1 MAEQAGFANAVE
13 LFGTVDRQ
21 QFVQETL
28 GEDDIRIGQILAQHV
43 VLIDRQVI
51 GVTRIDFHQA
61 DAAALEFE
69 LAQALDHDIRIASVA
84 AMADVFDRDLD
95 LPAHGFGV
103 GAAHR
108 VDQSRFA
115 FERHHDVA

>member
-84 AMADVFDRDLD
+84 AVADVLDRDLD
-95 LPAHGFGV
+95 LPAHRLGM